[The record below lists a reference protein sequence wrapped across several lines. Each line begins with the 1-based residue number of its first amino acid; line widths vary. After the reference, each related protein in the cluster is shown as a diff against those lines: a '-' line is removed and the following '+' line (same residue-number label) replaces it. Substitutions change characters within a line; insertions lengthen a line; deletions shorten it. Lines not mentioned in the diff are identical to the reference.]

1 MSSLR
6 SQILLLSLGIV
17 LMTSA
22 TILVAFW
29 FNTQQYSRDQVD
41 EMMANATATFRQ
53 LLASRE
59 EQLINSAQLLT
70 SDFGFKQA
78 VASRDNPTIASV
90 LNNHSARVEA
100 DLMFMTDLSGVVQ
113 ASTHSGLET
122 DAPFPYDALIK
133 TAAVGGGTVSFI
145 RLNKELFQ
153 IVIIPVRAPVPI
165 AFTGI
170 GFKLDIEIAEELKA
184 LTNIEVSFLIDESEE
199 DGVVSTLK
207 GRELE
212 AGLAAT
218 QDISRSFGLFL
229 SSESSYISHY
239 VDLEAEDTNLVPAVL
254 SINLYDASTGFR
266 QFRNEI
272 LLISVGIF
280 VLATLGA
287 LLLAGTMSRPL
298 QKLAGVAEQ
307 ISEGQYALELDD
319 KGATAEVQSLYTA
332 FSDMSDR
339 IRDREQR
346 IRYQAEHDSLTDLY
360 NRETLLEK
368 LAESLNSDPTS
379 VLTVVSLKI
388 QNYRSID
395 DSFGPDV
402 SDGVLVSVTKRMQG
416 HKRSVHGRVGSD
428 EFVSVLIVNRGEEE
442 QIVQSY
448 LAYIGKNIA
457 INDFVFDLQLSAGYV
472 CFPDQ
477 AGTAEA
483 LLRRATIAM
492 EKAIRGQVP
501 LCAYQDG
508 DDEEHLKRIKTIA
521 DLRAALG
528 ADEGLSMHY
537 QPKLNLSNNQ
547 IEKMEA
553 LIRWIHP
560 EDGFISPEY
569 FIALAEQSSMINQI
583 TDWVI
588 KTVINQI
595 AEWQPKFPNLQVAIN
610 ISARDL
616 EREELLDYTLELLKE
631 KQLPT
636 SLVCFEMT
644 ERDMMSNAEKIEEQ
658 MHKLNAAGF
667 ELSIDDYGIG
677 ESSLSRLRQMPL
689 RELKIDRAFI
699 THLDTSEAD
708 QIIVRSTIE
717 LAHSFGLRVIAEG
730 VETSESQAMLKELKC
745 DYSQGYF
752 LSRPLP
758 AHDVDGW
765 MAEYSER
772 NSEPVLSKS
781 AS

>member
-1 MSSLR
+1 MRSLR

-17 LMTSA
+17 VVTSA

-29 FNTQQYSRDQVD
+29 FNTHQYSRDQVD

-53 LLASRE
+53 LLATRE

-90 LNNHSARVEA
+90 LSNHSARVEA
-100 DLMFMTDLSGVVQ
+100 DLMFMTDLSGMVQ
-113 ASTHSGLET
+113 ASTHDGLKT
-122 DAPFPYDALIK
+122 QQPFPYESLIK
-133 TAAVGGGTVSFI
+133 TAAAGGGTVSFI
-145 RLNKELFQ
+145 RLDKELFQ

-184 LTNIEVSFLIDESEE
+184 LTNIEVSFLIDEADE
-199 DGVVSTLK
+199 DAVVSTLQ
-207 GRELE
+207 GRELA

-218 QDISRSFGLFL
+218 EDITNSFGLYMF
-229 SSESSYISHY
+229 SESSYISHY
-239 VDLEAEDTNLVPAVL
+239 VNLEAEDTNLVPAVL

-272 LLISVGIF
+272 LLITVGIF
-280 VLATLGA
+280 ALATLGA
-287 LLLAGTMSRPL
+287 LFLARNMSRPL

-307 ISEGQYALELDD
+307 ISEGQYQLELDNRSE
-319 KGATAEVQSLYTA
+319 TAEVKSLYKA
-332 FSDMSDR
+332 FSQMSDR
-339 IRDREQR
+339 ISEREQR
-346 IRYQAEHDSLTDLY
+346 IRYQAEHDSLTDLF

-368 LAESLNSDPTS
+368 LNARLASDPETK
-379 VLTVVSLKI
+379 LTVISLKI

-402 SDGVLVSVTKRMQG
+402 SDGVLVSVAKRMQG
-416 HKRSVHGRVGSD
+416 YERSAHGRVGSD
-428 EFVSVLIVNRGEEE
+428 EFVSVLLTKPNAEKESVE
-442 QIVQSY
+442 SF
-448 LAYIGKNIA
+448 LAFIGKNLA
-457 INDFVFDLQLSAGYV
+457 INEFVFNLQIVAGFAQ
-472 CFPDQ
+472 FPVQ
-477 AGTAEA
+477 GRKAEE

-492 EKAIRGQVP
+492 EKAMQRQLP
-501 LCAYQDG
+501 LTAYQDG

-528 ADEGLSMHY
+528 QPGQLSMHY
-537 QPKLNLSNNQ
+537 QPKLNLGNNK

-569 FIALAEQSSMINQI
+569 FIALAEQSSMINEV

-588 KTVINQI
+588 SAVIEQI
-595 AEWQPKFPNLQVAIN
+595 VQWHPRYPNLQVAIN

-616 EREELLDYTLELLKE
+616 EREELLDYTLRLLKVHA
-631 KQLPT
+631 LPA
-636 SLVCFEMT
+636 SCICFEMT
-644 ERDMMSNAEKIEEQ
+644 ERDMMSNADRIERQ
-658 MHKLNAAGF
+658 MHRLTDAGF

-677 ESSLSRLRQMPL
+677 ESSLSRLRRMPL

-708 QIIVRSTIE
+708 QIIVKSTIE

-730 VETSESQAMLKELKC
+730 VETSEAQAMLKELQC
-745 DYSQGYF
+745 DYSQGYY

-758 AHDVDGW
+758 AADVDVW
-765 MAEYSER
+765 MAEFEKQS
-772 NSEPVLSKS
+772 NPAKLSNTIS
-781 AS
+781 

>member
-1 MSSLR
+1 MRSLR

-17 LMTSA
+17 LVTSA

-29 FNTQQYSRDQVD
+29 FNTHQYSRDQVD

-53 LLASRE
+53 LLATRE

-90 LNNHSARVEA
+90 LSNHSARVEA

-113 ASTHSGLET
+113 ASTHSGLQT
-122 DAPFPYDALIK
+122 QVPFPYESLIK
-133 TAAVGGGTVSFI
+133 TAAAGGGTVSFI
-145 RLNKELFQ
+145 RLDRELFQ

-184 LTNIEVSFLIDESEE
+184 LTNIEVSFLIDESDE
-199 DGVVSTLK
+199 DAVVSTLK

-218 QDISRSFGLFL
+218 EDINNAFGLYMF
-229 SSESSYISHY
+229 SESSYISHY
-239 VDLEAEDTNLVPAVL
+239 VNLEAEDARLVPAVL

-272 LLISVGIF
+272 LLITVGIF
-280 VLATLGA
+280 ALATLGA
-287 LLLAGTMSRPL
+287 LFLARNMSRPL

-307 ISEGQYALELDD
+307 ISEGQYQLELDNSSE
-319 KGATAEVQSLYTA
+319 TAEVKSLYHA
-332 FSDMSDR
+332 FSQMSDR
-339 IRDREQR
+339 ISEREQR
-346 IRYQAEHDSLTDLY
+346 IRYQAEHDSLTDLF

-368 LAESLNSDPTS
+368 LNARLESDPETR
-379 VLTVVSLKI
+379 LTVISLKI

-402 SDGVLVSVTKRMQG
+402 SDGVLVSVAKRMQG
-416 HKRSVHGRVGSD
+416 YEHSAHGRVGSD
-428 EFVSVLIVNRGEEE
+428 EFVSVLLTRPNAEKESVE
-442 QIVQSY
+442 SF
-448 LAYIGKNIA
+448 LAFIGKNLA
-457 INDFVFDLQLSAGYV
+457 INEFVFNLQMVAGFAQ
-472 CFPDQ
+472 FPAQ
-477 AGTAEA
+477 GRRAEE

-492 EKAIRGQVP
+492 EKSMQRQVS
-501 LCAYQDG
+501 LSAYSDG

-528 ADEGLSMHY
+528 QSDQLSMHY
-537 QPKLNLSNNQ
+537 QPKLNLGNNK

-569 FIALAEQSSMINQI
+569 FIALAEQSSMINQV

-588 KTVINQI
+588 NAVIAQI
-595 AEWQPKFPNLQVAIN
+595 AQWHSRHPKLQVAIN

-616 EREELLDYTLELLKE
+616 EREELLDYTLRLLAE
-631 KQLPT
+631 KDLPT
-636 SLVCFEMT
+636 SCICFEMT
-644 ERDMMSNAEKIEEQ
+644 ERDMMSNADKIEQQ
-658 MHKLNAAGF
+658 MHRLTDAGF

-677 ESSLSRLRQMPL
+677 ESSLSRLRRMPL

-708 QIIVRSTIE
+708 QIIVKSTIE

-730 VETSESQAMLKELKC
+730 VETSAAQAMLKELQC
-745 DYSQGYF
+745 DYSQGYY

-758 AHDVDGW
+758 AEDVDVW
-765 MAEYSER
+765 MAEFEQQF
-772 NSEPVLSKS
+772 NDLT
-781 AS
+781 